1 MRKSNPRGVNGLAA
15 ARMTV
20 TRDVV
25 NHPQDLSRMYVERFN
40 VSRVTANKYITELE
54 SEGWIARSGPTTR
67 PVYAPGYKRKISHFY
82 ALAGLEEQT
91 PWERDFSP
99 YFHLPPNIR
108 NIAHHGFTEMLNNA
122 IDHSMGAKVFVHM
135 RQDEKNLLIVVS
147 DDGIGIFE
155 KIRKALDLPDRRQ
168 AIFEL
173 SKGKLTTD
181 PSRHSGEGVF
191 FTSRMFDRYS
201 IEANGL
207 EFNHLADTEF
217 DHLDEAEGTFE
228 NGTSVFMRIALDS
241 ERTASEVFEAYM
253 NKPED
258 YGFTKT
264 VVPMKLAQ
272 YGDEQLISRSQA
284 KRLIARFDKFKK
296 VVLDFQG
303 VQEIGQA
310 FSDELFRV
318 YGKSNPQVE
327 LIPINMEKG
336 VEQMWLRV
344 MTPGL

>member
-1 MRKSNPRGVNGLAA
+1 MRITNPKGINGIVA

-20 TRDVV
+20 TRDAVA
-25 NHPQDLSRMYVERFN
+25 HPQDLSRMYMDRFN
-40 VSRVTANKYITELE
+40 VSRVTANRYIAEFE
-54 SEGWIARSGPTTR
+54 NEGWVARSGPKTR
-67 PVYAPGYKRKISHFY
+67 PVYAPGYKRKISHLY
-82 ALAGLEEQT
+82 SLTGLEEQT
-91 PWERDFSP
+91 PWEKDFSP
-99 YFHLPPNIR
+99 YFNLVPNVR

-122 IDHSMGAKVFVHM
+122 IDHSQGQKVFVHM
-135 RQDEKNLLIVVS
+135 LQDEKSLLIVVS

-155 KIRKALDLPDRRQ
+155 KISNALNLPDRRQ

-191 FTSRMFDRYS
+191 FTSRMFDRYV

-207 EFNHLADTEF
+207 EFNHLADAEF
-217 DHLDEAEGTFE
+217 DHFDEAEGTFD
-228 NGTSVFMRIALDS
+228 NGTTVFMRIALDS
-241 ERTASEVFEAYM
+241 ERTTSAVFEEYM

-284 KRLIARFDKFKK
+284 KRLIARFEKFKK

-303 VQEIGQA
+303 VHEIGQA

-318 YGKSNPQVE
+318 YGKSNPQIE

-344 MTPGL
+344 MAPGL

>member
-1 MRKSNPRGVNGLAA
+1 MEITNPKSDNRLAA
-15 ARMTV
+15 ARISV

-25 NHPQDLSRMYVERFN
+25 SHPHDLSRLYVERFN
-40 VSRVTANKYITELE
+40 VSRVTANKYITQLE
-54 SEGWIARSGPTTR
+54 NEGWISRSGPKTR
-67 PVYAPGYKRKISHFY
+67 PVYGPGYQRKVSHFY
-82 ALAGLEEQT
+82 QIAGLEEQT

-99 YFHLPPNIR
+99 YFQLPANIR

-122 IDHSMGAKVFVHM
+122 IDHSQGSKVFVYM
-135 RQDEKNLLIVVS
+135 RQDEKNLNIVVS

-155 KIRKALDLPDRRQ
+155 KIGTALNLPDRRQ

-191 FTSRMFDRYS
+191 FTSRMFDLYA

-207 EFNHLADTEF
+207 EFNHQAHIEF
-217 DHLDEAEGTFE
+217 DRLDQADGMFKDGT
-228 NGTSVFMRIALDS
+228 TVFMRISLES
-241 ERTASEVFEAYM
+241 ERTTSAVFEEYM

-264 VVPMKLAQ
+264 IVPMRLAQ

-303 VQEIGQA
+303 VNEIGQA

-318 YGKSNPQVE
+318 YGKNNPQIE
-327 LIPINMEKG
+327 LIPINMAKG

-344 MTPGL
+344 MTPEV